1 MVVKATGYSWYWGY
15 EYPADQGGGF
25 KFDSNM
31 IAEAKDLKPDQPRL
45 LGADNAMVV
54 PVGKIV
60 RVQVTSADVIH
71 AFAMPSFYI
80 KIDAVP
86 GRLNETWFKAEQG
99 RRLLRPVLGALR
111 QRPSLHA
118 DRNPRRE
125 RAGLC
130 RMADRG
136 EAEVCF
142 DRKPW
147 LRSSSPPLSNCKKDH
162 RGLIMAHAADAAHAD
177 HHDHLPTFW
186 RRWFYSTNHKDIGTL
201 YLIFGFTAGIVG
213 GLLSVAMRMEL
224 QEPGLQYL
232 LQPAG
237 LQRLRDRPRPH
248 HGVLHGDAHA
258 DRRLRQLVHPAHDR
272 RAGHGL
278 PADEQHLVLAHRFR
292 LLPDAL
298 LALRRRRSG
307 LARLRR
313 RLDGLSAA
321 LGRPA
326 IPAPRSTSASWPCT
340 LPVRPRS
347 SARSTSSPRSSTCA
361 LRA

>member
-1 MVVKATGYSWYWGY
+1 M
-15 EYPADQGGGF
+15 
-25 KFDSNM
+25 
-31 IAEAKDLKPDQPRL
+31 
-45 LGADNAMVV
+45 
-54 PVGKIV
+54 
-60 RVQVTSADVIH
+60 
-71 AFAMPSFYI
+71 
-80 KIDAVP
+80 
-86 GRLNETWFKAEQG
+86 
-99 RRLLRPVLGALR
+99 LRPKAL
-111 QRPSLHA
+111 
-118 DRNPRRE
+118 
-125 RAGLC
+125 
-130 RMADRG
+130 
-136 EAEVCF
+136 
-142 DRKPW
+142 

-213 GLLSVAMRMEL
+213 GLLSDRHA
-224 QEPGLQYL
+224 PGAAGARPSVL
-232 LQPAG
+232 LESAG

-272 RAGHGL
+272 RARHGL
-278 PADEQHLVLAHRFR
+278 PADEQHLVLAHRCR